1 MSIPASQVF
10 PRRHGPVRVVRDVR
24 TTCPAN
30 RATARETNVRITSRT
45 RRTAALMAASSIGL
59 STLVL
64 GVTGVA
70 SASDTEDFTFTTDA
84 GQTDSVTGTLTVP
97 AGYCSIDWSVQGG
110 SGGGSTA
117 GDDGGY
123 GTLLEGTTAL
133 DGSATTFSLFPGTGG
148 ADGDSDAGTFGTG
161 GSNARGGEN
170 GTNGSTYLDSNGD
183 SVYSGGGGAASTVVH
198 NGSTFLS
205 APGGDGGGAPAGSG
219 GGAP

>member
-1 MSIPASQVF
+1 
-10 PRRHGPVRVVRDVR
+10 
-24 TTCPAN
+24 
-30 RATARETNVRITSRT
+30 
-45 RRTAALMAASSIGL
+45 MAASSIGL

-133 DGSATTFSLFPGTGG
+133 DGSGPTLRPFPGHR
-148 ADGDSDAGTFGTG
+148 
-161 GSNARGGEN
+161 RGRG
-170 GTNGSTYLDSNGD
+170 
-183 SVYSGGGGAASTVVH
+183 
-198 NGSTFLS
+198 
-205 APGGDGGGAPAGSG
+205 GSG
-219 GGAP
+219 G

>member
-1 MSIPASQVF
+1 MSGPGEGGPGGPPGPAGGRARR
-10 PRRHGPVRVVRDVR
+10 PGPRHGELD
-24 TTCPAN
+24 
-30 RATARETNVRITSRT
+30 VRITSRT

-70 SASDTEDFTFTTDA
+70 SASDTEDFSFTPEP
-84 GQTDSVTGTLTVP
+84 GQTETVPAPLTVP

-133 DGSATTFSLFPGTGG
+133 D
-148 ADGDSDAGTFGTG
+148 
-161 GSNARGGEN
+161 
-170 GTNGSTYLDSNGD
+170 
-183 SVYSGGGGAASTVVH
+183 
-198 NGSTFLS
+198 
-205 APGGDGGGAPAGSG
+205 
-219 GGAP
+219 